1 MICFE
6 VKTNEK
12 GGGGLD
18 SKKYKKIW
26 FGSHFQMI
34 FL

>member
-12 GGGGLD
+12 GGGGWTQRNI
-18 SKKYKKIW
+18 KKY
-26 FGSHFQMI
+26 GLAAI
-34 FL
+34 FR